1 MLDVELCSMEV
12 ETRRL
17 SLRSRLRLN
26 NGVEFPVLGLG
37 VYQSPPGKVTQN
49 AVRFALKTGYR
60 LVDTARIY
68 GNESDV
74 GEAVRASGIPREE
87 VFVTTKLWNSDQGY
101 ESTIRACEASLRR
114 LGLDYVDL
122 YLIHFPV
129 PETRNSSWKAMK
141 NLLKNG
147 KCRAVGVSNFMI
159 GHLRQLLES
168 SDLVPAVNQ
177 VEFHP
182 FLYQKELLDY
192 CRGQGIQVEAY
203 SPLARGERL
212 RGPRIFAIG
221 AKYSKT
227 PAQALIRWGLQHGLV
242 VIPKSVR
249 EERIREN
256 SQVFDFNLSD
266 EDMRVL
272 DSLDENLRTNWDP
285 TMVP

>member
-1 MLDVELCSMEV
+1 MEV

-17 SLRSRLRLN
+17 SLSSRLRLN

-37 VYQSPPGKVTQN
+37 VYQSPPGRATQN

-87 VFVTTKLWNSDQGY
+87 VLVTTKLWNSDQGY

-122 YLIHFPV
+122 YLIHFPL

-147 KCRAVGVSNFMI
+147 KCRAVGVSNFTI
-159 GHLRQLLES
+159 GHLKQLLEG

-212 RGPRIFAIG
+212 RDPRISAIG

-272 DSLDENLRTNWDP
+272 DSLGENLRTNWDP